1 VHIPLQQV
9 NCIANAIETCKNKK
23 TQQLKPSES
32 ADTKQLK
39 PRTSAIMNAKK
50 KKIKQQTKGEKSLQ
64 FFREIATNSQI
75 KKINKAA

>member
-1 VHIPLQQV
+1 MQLKPAKI
-9 NCIANAIETCKNKK
+9 KK
-23 TQQLKPSES
+23 TQQPKPSES

-50 KKIKQQTKGEKSLQ
+50 KKIKQQAKGEKSLQ

>member
-1 VHIPLQQV
+1 MQLKPAKI
-9 NCIANAIETCKNKK
+9 KKK
-23 TQQLKPSES
+23 TQQPKPSES

>member
-1 VHIPLQQV
+1 
-9 NCIANAIETCKNKK
+9 
-23 TQQLKPSES
+23 
-32 ADTKQLK
+32 
-39 PRTSAIMNAKK
+39 MNAKK